1 MAKALKNIYPGLRAK
16 MSYNDE
22 NAETVAKLLHISV
35 DSARR
40 RLRGQNYFD
49 IPQIMILIAHYGST
63 FDELF
68 GKSDETEA

>member
-1 MAKALKNIYPGLRAK
+1 MAKVLRNIYPGLRAK

-22 NAETVAKLLHISV
+22 NAETVAKLLNISV

-49 IPQIMILIAHYGST
+49 IPQIRTLIAHYGST

-68 GKSDETEA
+68 GKQDETEA

>member
-1 MAKALKNIYPGLRAK
+1 MMATN
-16 MSYNDE
+16 
-22 NAETVAKLLHISV
+22 ISV

-49 IPQIMILIAHYGST
+49 IPQIRTLIAHYGST

-68 GKSDETEA
+68 GKQDETEA